1 MKAPCIMQHEEG
13 YVERSNTWAM
23 SPVARWQRLPIERKL
38 HWLLR
43 VGVIGCFIGH
53 GVYGFLT
60 KEAWVP
66 YFGVVGIDRTW
77 AYRLMPWIGAMD
89 VSLGLTMAVVPLR
102 IVLLH
107 LTVWGLWTAALRP
120 LAGDSVWELVERAG
134 NYGVPLAFLVLAG
147 IPRRLRGWFVPVWPS
162 ALRPPTV
169 TRARMVGWLLRLTT
183 CLLLFGHGA
192 LGALNNTPTLTAH
205 YASIGLQHFAAGG
218 LPLTRVIGGCELVLA
233 VAVLVVPRP
242 SLLLSICFW
251 KMVTETL
258 FMTAGALPFEW
269 IERAGS
275 YMAPLALYA
284 LVVTRPCRQ

>member
-1 MKAPCIMQHEEG
+1 
-13 YVERSNTWAM
+13 
-23 SPVARWQRLPIERKL
+23 
-38 HWLLR
+38 
-43 VGVIGCFIGH
+43 
-53 GVYGFLT
+53 
-60 KEAWVP
+60 
-66 YFGVVGIDRTW
+66 
-77 AYRLMPWIGAMD
+77 
-89 VSLGLTMAVVPLR
+89 
-102 IVLLH
+102 VLLH

-147 IPRRLRGWFVPVWPS
+147 IPHRLRGWCAPVWPL

-169 TRARMVGWLLRLTT
+169 TRVHTVGGLLRLTT

-192 LGALNNTPTLTAH
+192 LGALTNTPTLTAH

-242 SLLLSICFW
+242 SLLLSICLW
-251 KMVTETL
+251 KMATEAL